1 MYVHIHT
8 YTHAPTVR
16 VPNCVFSVFTF
27 LSLPLSRYEQVTYSI
42 FMDLRIMEKTD
53 YEIWSCETL
62 G

>member
-27 LSLPLSRYEQVTYSI
+27 LSLPLSRYEQVTYRVAFSW
-42 FMDLRIMEKTD
+42 T
-53 YEIWSCETL
+53 
-62 G
+62 